1 MTNTIKVKL
10 VNYFDVWAGD
20 EEGTWEVNNLCY
32 EDDIELPEEH
42 TNADILAA
50 LIEINF
56 LKDTVTEEMLHF
68 EDLFDFGVE
77 FYEAERYYPLGRIEY
92 YHN

>member
-10 VNYFDVWAGD
+10 VNYFDVWGNE
-20 EEGTWEVNNLCY
+20 EEGWEINNLCN
-32 EDDIELPEEH
+32 EGDIELPEEH

-50 LIEINF
+50 LIEIDF
-56 LKDTVTEEMLHF
+56 LKDTVTEEMIRF
-68 EDLFDFGVE
+68 DDLFDFGVE
-77 FYEAERYYPLGRIEY
+77 LYEAANDYPLCRIEY